1 MLPVDQI
8 KHLPFW
14 FFTIFVEINYLK
26 NFYIEIIL
34 SALDKLFFKS
44 HTIFDNKFNIF
55 LAFMDTGI
63 VLLP

>member
-34 SALDKLFFKS
+34 SALDELFCKS
-44 HTIFDNKFNIF
+44 HTIFDNKVTIF